1 MGRSISASICAS
13 VSSGSLKPSP
23 EKILMPLSGYGLC
36 EALMTTPAESRSAR
50 VRYATAGV
58 GIGPHMCTS
67 TPAAEKPASSADSS
81 M

>member
-1 MGRSISASICAS
+1 
-13 VSSGSLKPSP
+13 LKPSP
-23 EKILMPLSGYGLC
+23 EKNLMPLSGYGLC
-36 EALMTTPAESRSAR
+36 EALITTPADRRSAR

-67 TPAAEKPASSADSS
+67 TPAAENPASRAASI